1 MPSDSRIF
9 LAYTLIKDSSGLTL
23 FSVKGLNSYV
33 LTSTIGADHLLNGP
47 SPLKMM
53 LSENLIFNP
62 KAVSKYLPRIIPY
75 LLLVD
80 LAT

>member
-1 MPSDSRIF
+1 M
-9 LAYTLIKDSSGLTL
+9 AYTLINDSYVLTL

-33 LTSTIGADHLLNGP
+33 LTSIIGAEHPLNGP
-47 SPLKMM
+47 SPLKMIS
-53 LSENLIFNP
+53 SENLISNL
-62 KAVSKYLPRIIPY
+62 KLLSKSLPRIIPY